1 MVSKSDAQLVAE
13 VEKCTAALNRVQ
25 EEQNDIE
32 HDLKAAYM
40 PALEM
45 AKKRM

>member
-25 EEQNDIE
+25 EEQIDVE
-32 HDLKAAYM
+32 HDLKAAM
-40 PALEM
+40 PFLKACQDCI
-45 AKKRM
+45 